1 MDDHNPAQPP
11 GARPPDPLSDAT
23 SETAIPDHS
32 PMAGSE
38 PPSPGEAPAAG
49 SEADAAESHPAM
61 AQSDDT
67 AESTEFDSAR
77 WARTT
82 RGLTIWFAVLV
93 TAGLGGVLLHLD
105 ELAALSSI
113 AGLFVAAQAAD
124 LDRQWRML
132 YFMLSW
138 VVPVAGVAAFISL
151 AFMLESAQLQAP
163 WGSLLTGLC
172 VGGAIAS
179 ALTLFR
185 PFANALAAWM
195 FRAEQPSRTLRLAGR
210 MVFLTLLFAIPGWF
224 AIRTLFDSLA
234 AQIDSLLQ
242 GASLGT
248 GLLGYIMLAFAS
260 VGFMLRRN
268 ARETLERLGI
278 GRITAS
284 HALVIAFGVLGLF
297 ALNSGADWLQ
307 RTFFHA
313 LWLEDQSVSAAIGGR
328 LTIAG
333 AIMLGL
339 SAGIGEEIT
348 MRGALQPKFGVVAT
362 SLLFASLHVQY
373 SWFGITV
380 IFLLGILLG
389 LLRKRT
395 NTSVA
400 MAVHALYDM
409 VAVLSIPR
417 G

>member
-1 MDDHNPAQPP
+1 MNAQ
-11 GARPPDPLSDAT
+11 
-23 SETAIPDHS
+23 
-32 PMAGSE
+32 AGSE
-38 PPSPGEAPAAG
+38 TSGEAT
-49 SEADAAESHPAM
+49 D
-61 AQSDDT
+61 
-67 AESTEFDSAR
+67 FDGAR
-77 WARTT
+77 WVRIT

-151 AFMLESAQLQAP
+151 AYMLESAPLAAP
-163 WGSLLTGLC
+163 WGSLLTGMC

-179 ALTLFR
+179 GLTLFR

-195 FRAEQPSRTLRLAGR
+195 FRIDPPSRTLRLAAR

-234 AQIDSLLQ
+234 AQIDSLLA

-248 GLLGYIMLAFAS
+248 GLIGYIMLAFAS

-268 ARETLERLGI
+268 AREALERLGI
-278 GRITAS
+278 RPITAS
-284 HALVIAFGVLGLF
+284 QVLVIALGVLGLF
-297 ALNSGADWLQ
+297 ALNGGADWLQ

-333 AIMLGL
+333 TIMLGL

-348 MRGALQPKFGVVAT
+348 MRGALQPKLGVVAT
-362 SLLFASLHVQY
+362 ALLFASLHVQY
-373 SWFGITV
+373 SWFGVAV

-409 VAVLSIPR
+409 AAVFSIPR